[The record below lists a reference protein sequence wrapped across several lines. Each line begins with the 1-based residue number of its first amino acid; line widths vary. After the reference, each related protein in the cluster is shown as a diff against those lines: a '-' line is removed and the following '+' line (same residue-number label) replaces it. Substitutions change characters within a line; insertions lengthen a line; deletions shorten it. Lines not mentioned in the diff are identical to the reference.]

1 MDPEEEEMPKVK
13 HRGSTLKPEI
23 AKIENHVPIIVESWR
38 KGPKETKEKLW
49 DLITEYRKVQK
60 ARRDK
65 HIYNHYLGRKGYA
78 RFEQDILQAEGSI
91 GRVDRS
97 VLWKKA
103 REKKGKFNKITEPVI
118 NMIDELLENAKE
130 TGLPPPGPNDILGQ
144 ALGKPDHPGR
154 VVGQDRL
161 VRPSSYFHQPSDDMK
176 KIKEEIWEMVRKE
189 MEDAATR
196 QVMSPPTP
204 HSDMGS
210 NNMRQQLVLQPVVAE
225 KPMFKMI
232 EEPQPPEPPLK
243 HKVIKCKLAVERK
256 GNVVATG
263 TLIEE
268 KGSNRLVVINVA
280 HKPNARLPFPNPYE
294 IINVGDAIGFEL
306 DWPTSLVILETEHPQ
321 KFVDGYLGNDKTY
334 PIQLPISLF
343 GLSTPQTEKRAQ
355 LLSKLLMEC
364 QDAKYVFIPY
374 NPDFHWVLVVIE
386 PRKMIV
392 HYLDPMHH
400 KPCEDLKDIVNMALR
415 ISAKKTSKREP
426 SWQLVQCP
434 RQEGGFECGYFVMRF
449 IKEIIFDP
457 TIIASKFGGK
467 KTYSQVEF
475 DEIRGEWAT
484 FVLQLI
490 MNHVD
495 AS

>member
-1 MDPEEEEMPKVK
+1 MDPEEKETPKVK
-13 HRGSTLKPEI
+13 HRGSTLKLEI
-23 AKIENHVPIIVESWR
+23 AKNRSKGIKLKIEYNSLGSHIGENSVELSSYLGTITRTHVPIIIESWR
-38 KGPKETKEKLW
+38 KVPKETKEKLW
-49 DLITEYRKVQK
+49 DLIM
-60 ARRDK
+60 
-65 HIYNHYLGRKGYA
+65 
-78 RFEQDILQAEGSI
+78 LQAEGGI

-103 REKKGKFNKITEPVI
+103 REKKGKFNKITELVI
-118 NMIDELLENAKE
+118 NMIDELLEKAKE
-130 TGLPPPGPNDILGQ
+130 TGLPPPGPNDILCQ
-144 ALGKPDHPGR
+144 ALDKLDHPR
-154 VVGQDRL
+154 CVVGQDRL

-196 QVMSPPTP
+196 QVMSPPTH

-256 GNVVATG
+256 GNVVATD
-263 TLIEE
+263 
-268 KGSNRLVVINVA
+268 
-280 HKPNARLPFPNPYE
+280 ARLPFPNPYE

-306 DWPTSLVILETEHPQ
+306 DWPTSLVIIKTEHPQVLDKGKKKIVKTPIIRKSKPQNHSIIKNFQ
-321 KFVDGYLGNDKTY
+321 KFVDGCLG
-334 PIQLPISLF
+334 F
-343 GLSTPQTEKRAQ
+343 STPQIEKRAQ
-355 LLSKLLMEC
+355 LLSKRLMEF

-400 KPCEDLKDIVNMALR
+400 KPCEDLKDIVNM
-415 ISAKKTSKREP
+415 
-426 SWQLVQCP
+426 
-434 RQEGGFECGYFVMRF
+434 
-449 IKEIIFDP
+449 
-457 TIIASKFGGK
+457 
-467 KTYSQVEF
+467 
-475 DEIRGEWAT
+475 
-484 FVLQLI
+484 
-490 MNHVD
+490 
-495 AS
+495 

>member
-23 AKIENHVPIIVESWR
+23 AKNRSKGIKLKIEYNSLGSHIGENSVELSSYLGTITRTHVPIIVESWR
-38 KGPKETKEKLW
+38 KVPKETKEKLW
-49 DLITEYRKVQK
+49 DLIT
-60 ARRDK
+60 
-65 HIYNHYLGRKGYA
+65 
-78 RFEQDILQAEGSI
+78 LQAEGSI

-280 HKPNARLPFPNPYE
+280 HKPDARLPFPNPYE

-321 KFVDGYLGNDKTY
+321 VLDKGKKKIVKTPIIRKSKPQNHSVIKNFQKFVDGCL
-334 PIQLPISLF
+334 

-355 LLSKLLMEC
+355 LLSKRLMEC

-426 SWQLVQCP
+426 SWQLVQ
-434 RQEGGFECGYFVMRF
+434 
-449 IKEIIFDP
+449 
-457 TIIASKFGGK
+457 FGDK